1 MYNVENKEKEN
12 FCIIQKK
19 EDFRMEK
26 IRENK
31 DVVKAINKMLI
42 DKDSTKADI
51 ARGLNVSRQ
60 RVSNILNKA
69 NLSFADIVMLCNA
82 LDLDLYIEFRD
93 RLDKAE

>member
-1 MYNVENKEKEN
+1 
-12 FCIIQKK
+12 
-19 EDFRMEK
+19 MEK

-60 RVSNILNKA
+60 RVSNILNKT
-69 NLSFADIVMLCNA
+69 NLSFADVVMLLDA
-82 LDLDLYIEFRD
+82 LDLELYIEFRD
-93 RLDKAE
+93 RADKTE

>member
-1 MYNVENKEKEN
+1 
-12 FCIIQKK
+12 
-19 EDFRMEK
+19 MEK

-60 RVSNILNKA
+60 RVNNILNKT
-69 NLSFADIVMLCNA
+69 NLSFADIVMLLNA
-82 LDLDLYIEFRD
+82 LDLELYIEFRD
-93 RLDKAE
+93 RANKEE